1 MKTVLI
7 VSALLGLI
15 GSAAFAQNEDCSNA
29 VKQIELNSCAD
40 RSFRAADAELN
51 QIYQALAQKV
61 TKPGAAKLNAAQR
74 AWIAYR
80 DAQCAFETAG
90 TEGGSIHPMIVSGCL
105 ETLTRAQTKR
115 LAGQLNCEEGDTSCG
130 GQ

>member
-1 MKTVLI
+1 MKIVLTVSI
-7 VSALLGLI
+7 LLGLM
-15 GSAAFAQNEDCSNA
+15 GSTAFAQNEDCANA
-29 VKQIELNSCAD
+29 STQMELNSCAD

-51 QIYQALAQKV
+51 RTYRALEQRV
-61 TKPGAAKLNAAQR
+61 TTPGAAKLKAAQR

-80 DAQCAFETAG
+80 DAQCTFESAG

-105 ETLTRAQTKR
+105 ETLTRAQTER